1 VAKKRGHMQAGG
13 VPNLEE
19 SARTVIRDYMNG
31 KLRFF
36 TKPPTEENLY
46 GSEDE
51 DVEMKWVYFLTNN

>member
-1 VAKKRGHMQAGG
+1 MQAGG
-13 VPNLEE
+13 VANLEE

-36 TKPPTEENLY
+36 TKPPSSAEDNLY

-51 DVEMKWVYFLTNN
+51 DVEMK